1 MDTRRPGQKPRRV
14 PVDEADPFAVVHVAA
29 ARLTEARRSNA
40 ALRANADD
48 LLADCLCAEAVARL
62 AGENAV
68 VMPEDL
74 GDWADAGPRV
84 AGLVTRIRQ
93 VHEQYAALTSAI
105 TAKSS
110 VASKATE

>member
-1 MDTRRPGQKPRRV
+1 MDIRRPSQKPQRV
-14 PVDEADPFAVVHVAA
+14 PVDEADPFAVVHAAA
-29 ARLTEARRSNA
+29 ARVTEARRSNA
-40 ALRANADD
+40 ALRASADN

-62 AGENAV
+62 AGDNAV

-74 GDWADAGPRV
+74 GDWVDAGPRV

-105 TAKSS
+105 SANSS
-110 VASKATE
+110 VAPKARE